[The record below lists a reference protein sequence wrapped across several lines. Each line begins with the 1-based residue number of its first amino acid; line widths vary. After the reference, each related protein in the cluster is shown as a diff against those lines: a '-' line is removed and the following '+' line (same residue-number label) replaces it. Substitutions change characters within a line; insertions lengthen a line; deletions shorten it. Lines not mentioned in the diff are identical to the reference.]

1 MNYGILNINMNNILI
16 TGGSGEIG
24 EEIISH
30 LASNNNN
37 VFFTYF
43 SNYKKAKRLYKKI
56 KKKNYNIHYY
66 KVSNDNQKEISQTIK
81 KIKKIHGSIDILINN
96 AGRSQIK
103 SFTKINKID
112 LDLMIDVNLKGTF
125 FWCQQ
130 VIKDMVKKKYGRII
144 NIASIGGQWG
154 GIEQIHYAISKAGI
168 ICLTKSLAKTFSKN
182 GITTN
187 CISPGLIDTKM
198 IKKTNF
204 RKSIKFIPSKRV
216 GKTYDLL
223 SAVDFLIDK
232 RSSYVTGQT
241 INVNGGMFFS

>member
-1 MNYGILNINMNNILI
+1 MKNILI

-24 EEIISH
+24 SEIILH
-30 LASNNNN
+30 LSFGNNKI
-37 VFFTYF
+37 FFTYNK
-43 SNYKKAKRLYKKI
+43 NYKSAQNIYKKI
-56 KKKNYNIHYY
+56 KKKNNNIFFY
-66 KVSNDNQKEISQTIK
+66 KVSNNNQNEIINTIK
-81 KIKKIHGSIDILINN
+81 KIKKNHGSIDILINN

-103 SFTKINKID
+103 NFTKISKAD

-130 VIKDMVKKKYGRII
+130 VIKDMIKNKYGRII

-154 GIEQIHYAISKAGI
+154 GTEQIHYAISKAGI

-182 GITTN
+182 GICTN

-198 IKKTNF
+198 IKKKNLL
-204 RKSIKFIPSKRV
+204 KNAKFIPSKRI

-223 SAVDFLIDK
+223 SAIDFLIDK

>member
-1 MNYGILNINMNNILI
+1 MKNILI

-24 EEIISH
+24 SEIISH
-30 LASNNNN
+30 LSFGNNKI
-37 VFFTYF
+37 FFTYNK
-43 SNYKKAKRLYKKI
+43 NYKSAQNICKKI
-56 KKKNYNIHYY
+56 KKNNNNIFFY
-66 KVSNDNQKEISQTIK
+66 KVPNNNQNEIINTVKEIK
-81 KIKKIHGSIDILINN
+81 KNHGSIDILINN

-103 SFTKINKID
+103 NFTKISKAD

-130 VIKDMVKKKYGRII
+130 VIKDMTKNKYGRII

-154 GIEQIHYAISKAGI
+154 GTEQIHYAVSKAGI

-182 GITTN
+182 GICTN

-198 IKKTNF
+198 IKKKNLL
-204 RKSIKFIPSKRV
+204 KNAKFIPSKRI

-223 SAVDFLIDK
+223 SAIDFLIDK

>member
-1 MNYGILNINMNNILI
+1 MKNILI

-24 EEIISH
+24 SEIILH
-30 LASNNNN
+30 LSFGNNKI
-37 VFFTYF
+37 FFTYNK
-43 SNYKKAKRLYKKI
+43 NYKSAQNIYKKI
-56 KKKNYNIHYY
+56 KKKNNNIFFY
-66 KVSNDNQKEISQTIK
+66 KVSNNNQNEIINTVKEIK
-81 KIKKIHGSIDILINN
+81 KNHGSIDILINN

-103 SFTKINKID
+103 NFTKISKAD

-130 VIKDMVKKKYGRII
+130 VIKDMTKNKYGRII

-154 GIEQIHYAISKAGI
+154 GTEQIHYAISKAGI

-182 GITTN
+182 GICTN

-198 IKKTNF
+198 IKKKNLH
-204 RKSIKFIPSKRV
+204 KNAKFIPSKRI

-223 SAVDFLIDK
+223 SAIDFLIDK

>member
-1 MNYGILNINMNNILI
+1 MKNILI

-24 EEIISH
+24 SEIVSH
-30 LASNNNN
+30 LSFGNNKI
-37 VFFTYF
+37 FFTYNK
-43 SNYKKAKRLYKKI
+43 NYLGAKNICKKI
-56 KKKNYNIHYY
+56 KKYNNNIFFY
-66 KVSNDNQKEISQTIK
+66 KVPNNNQKEIIRTIK
-81 KIKKIHGSIDILINN
+81 KIKKNHGPVDILINN

-103 SFTKINKID
+103 NFTKIRKVD

-130 VIKDMVKKKYGRII
+130 VIKDMIKNKYGRII
-144 NIASIGGQWG
+144 NISSIGGQWG
-154 GIEQIHYAISKAGI
+154 GTEQIHYAISKAGI

-182 GITTN
+182 GICTN
-187 CISPGLIDTKM
+187 CISPGLIDTRM
-198 IKKTNF
+198 IKKNNLLKN
-204 RKSIKFIPSKRV
+204 RKFIPSKRI

-223 SAVDFLIDK
+223 SAIDFLIDK

>member
-1 MNYGILNINMNNILI
+1 MKNILI

-24 EEIISH
+24 SEIILH
-30 LASNNNN
+30 LSFGNNKI
-37 VFFTYF
+37 FFTYNK
-43 SNYKKAKRLYKKI
+43 NYKSAQNIYKKI
-56 KKKNYNIHYY
+56 KKKNNNIFFY
-66 KVSNDNQKEISQTIK
+66 KVSNNNQNEIINTVK
-81 KIKKIHGSIDILINN
+81 KIKKNHGSIDILINN

-103 SFTKINKID
+103 NFTKISKAD

-130 VIKDMVKKKYGRII
+130 VIKDMTKNKYGRII

-154 GIEQIHYAISKAGI
+154 GTEQIHYAISKAGI
-168 ICLTKSLAKTFSKN
+168 ICLTKSLAKTFSEN
-182 GITTN
+182 GICTN

-198 IKKTNF
+198 IKKKNLL
-204 RKSIKFIPSKRV
+204 KDAKFIPSKRI

-223 SAVDFLIDK
+223 SAIDFLIDK

>member
-1 MNYGILNINMNNILI
+1 MKNILI

-24 EEIISH
+24 SEIISH
-30 LASNNNN
+30 LSFGNNKIFFTYNKNYKSAKNICKKKKKNNNN
-37 VFFTYF
+37 IFF
-43 SNYKKAKRLYKKI
+43 
-56 KKKNYNIHYY
+56 Y
-66 KVSNDNQKEISQTIK
+66 KVPNNNQNEIINTIK
-81 KIKKIHGSIDILINN
+81 KIKKNHGSIDILINN

-103 SFTKINKID
+103 NFTKISKAD

-130 VIKDMVKKKYGRII
+130 VIKDMTKNKYGRII

-154 GIEQIHYAISKAGI
+154 GTEQIHYAVSKAGI

-182 GITTN
+182 GICTN

-198 IKKTNF
+198 IKKKNLL
-204 RKSIKFIPSKRV
+204 KNAKFIPSKRI

-223 SAVDFLIDK
+223 SAIDFLIDK